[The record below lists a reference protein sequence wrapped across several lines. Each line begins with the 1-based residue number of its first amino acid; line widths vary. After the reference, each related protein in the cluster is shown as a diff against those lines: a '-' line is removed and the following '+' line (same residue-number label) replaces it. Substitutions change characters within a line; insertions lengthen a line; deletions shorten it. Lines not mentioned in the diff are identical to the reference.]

1 MAKETK
7 QEIDL
12 SNKIVLKSVRGK
24 VGIVIKMQPCRDP
37 KTGNW
42 PDCVK
47 RVDSN
52 GNMILSE
59 KELNDPNR
67 DYFIREDAVINVVD
81 GMTFD
86 LNGKQLNIILLLLLT
101 IILRIPKVILSST
114 VI

>member
-52 GNMILSE
+52 
-59 KELNDPNR
+59 
-67 DYFIREDAVINVVD
+67 
-81 GMTFD
+81 
-86 LNGKQLNIILLLLLT
+86 
-101 IILRIPKVILSST
+101 
-114 VI
+114 